1 MAASAPRKP
10 GGRRPSFFFSTC
22 YCRGRNGSDRES
34 PIPLNDPFKT
44 PAWWLL
50 VIVRNCAS
58 WLLRCLWLIGKRWG
72 RDMFKGSDILNPLK
86 DPGFVLDLFIRGAHI
101 GDIILMTNADG
112 DLMRFKPTKMV
123 IQWDN
128 DQQKWW
134 FNGYYNQLKHTVPLK
149 HIRATNRVEASHT
162 SWDLGHLV
170 LPSKLPYWSE
180 FMFERSIH
188 GKLRVK
194 FEKISDVVAL
204 DRDFVSQSGEDK
216 IRPLKFSI
224 IRSKTSDLSTCRT

>member
-1 MAASAPRKP
+1 
-10 GGRRPSFFFSTC
+10 
-22 YCRGRNGSDRES
+22 
-34 PIPLNDPFKT
+34 
-44 PAWWLL
+44 
-50 VIVRNCAS
+50 
-58 WLLRCLWLIGKRWG
+58 
-72 RDMFKGSDILNPLK
+72 
-86 DPGFVLDLFIRGAHI
+86 
-101 GDIILMTNADG
+101 MTNADG

-194 FEKISDVVAL
+194 FE
-204 DRDFVSQSGEDK
+204 DFGCCSFRSWFCK
-216 IRPLKFSI
+216 PIRGGQNQTFEVLNN
-224 IRSKTSDLSTCRT
+224 